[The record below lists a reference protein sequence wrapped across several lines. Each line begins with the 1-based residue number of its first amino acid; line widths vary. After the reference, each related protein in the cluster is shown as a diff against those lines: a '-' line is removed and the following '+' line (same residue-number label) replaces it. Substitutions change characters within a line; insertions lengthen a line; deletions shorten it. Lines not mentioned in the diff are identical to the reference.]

1 MKLPLLRA
9 NPFPVDAWFDRS
21 CALTFALPA
30 DEVARRLPRGLAPD
44 TFEDRHAFLAVAVV
58 QTRGLRPAG
67 FPRFL
72 GHDFVLVGYRFFVRC
87 TLASGRTLRGLYLLR
102 SETDRARMT
111 LLGNLFTGYRY
122 VTTRVAVT
130 ECEQQLHVHDPAT
143 GLHLALDLA
152 PGPTPS
158 PEPTLP
164 PGSPFPDWRAA
175 RRFCGPM
182 PFTFS
187 VDECRH
193 RVRLVEG
200 RREDWSPRPVR
211 VLHHD
216 IPFLR
221 TLGLGHAVLSS
232 AFTVENIPYRWACG
246 REEALPPAP

>member
-9 NPFPVDAWFDRS
+9 NPFPVEAWFDRS

-44 TFEDRHAFLAVAVV
+44 TFDDRHAFLAVAVV
-58 QTRGLRPAG
+58 QTRRLRPAG

-87 TLASGRTLRGLYLLR
+87 TLASGRTLRGLYILR

-111 LLGNLFTGYRY
+111 FLGNLFTGYRY

-130 ECEQQLHVHDPAT
+130 EREQQLRVDDPAT
-143 GLHLALDLA
+143 GLRLALDLA
-152 PGPTPS
+152 RPDAA
-158 PEPTLP
+158 EPALP

-187 VDECRH
+187 IDEARH

-200 RREDWSPRPVR
+200 RREDWTPRPVR

-221 TLGLGHAVLSS
+221 ALGLEHAVLAN
-232 AFTVENIPYRWACG
+232 AFAVENIPYRWARG
-246 REEALPPAP
+246 REEALLPAP